1 MLGIF
6 NNLSGGGYIFLAL
19 IALILIIG
27 GIILIVYIN
36 NKGKK
41 SDKIIKVEK
50 EKNIP
55 EAEKKPDIQIALAT
69 NDIPALETKEMEEK
83 KPEIKMALATNDI
96 PNIDVKKEETE
107 VSNDEDINSN
117 EISYKEETN
126 EVYEKEIEPTEEE
139 KEINE
144 NSNEEENKE
153 EDKKEKKDDIE
164 SNVDSMEEN
173 LMLNELEMMQDNK
186 NKTNIEEVLK
196 AMQIDLERQKYA
208 KIDAYE
214 EEQEEEAV
222 ISYQELRKKMAMKEE
237 KKREEKLENII
248 KPTANISID
257 DYLTFNTP
265 AVSEVKES
273 SKPLYEELE
282 TKKDDY
288 SSYFFDILDRN
299 EPKKEEPVEELKYYS
314 EEPLYYDVKPQR
326 YKEPTYTEYSDD
338 YISPVFGRQKTNVVY
353 NDLTKIRENKKAK
366 ETVINNLDETNE
378 FLNTL
383 KEFRNNL

>member
-6 NNLSGGGYIFLAL
+6 NNLSSGGYVVLAL

-27 GIILIVYIN
+27 GIVLIVYLN
-36 NKGKK
+36 NKNKNT
-41 SDKIIKVEK
+41 DKIIPVTKDN
-50 EKNIP
+50 NIP
-55 EAEKKPDIQIALAT
+55 DAEKKPDIQIALAT
-69 NDIPALETKEMEEK
+69 NDIPEIENKIEKNNEETNIDKEENTSEKEIENEEK
-83 KPEIKMALATNDI
+83 KPDIQIALATNDI
-96 PNIDVKKEETE
+96 PEIENKVEKNNEETE
-107 VSNDEDINSN
+107 IDKEENVDKEQSDINH
-117 EISYKEETN
+117 E
-126 EVYEKEIEPTEEE
+126 EIEE
-139 KEINE
+139 
-144 NSNEEENKE
+144 
-153 EDKKEKKDDIE
+153 KKENKDDIE

-196 AMQIDLERQKYA
+196 AMQIDLEKQKYA

-237 KKREEKLENII
+237 KKKEEKLESII

-265 AVSEVKES
+265 AVNEVKES

-288 SSYFFDILDRN
+288 SSYFFDILDKN
-299 EPKKEEPVEELKYYS
+299 ESRKEEPVEELKFYN
-314 EEPLYYDVKPQR
+314 EEPLFYDVKPQR
-326 YKEPTYTEYSDD
+326 YKESYVEYSDD

-366 ETVINNLDETNE
+366 ETIINNLDETNE

>member
-1 MLGIF
+1 ML
-6 NNLSGGGYIFLAL
+6 N
-19 IALILIIG
+19 
-27 GIILIVYIN
+27 
-36 NKGKK
+36 
-41 SDKIIKVEK
+41 
-50 EKNIP
+50 
-55 EAEKKPDIQIALAT
+55 
-69 NDIPALETKEMEEK
+69 
-83 KPEIKMALATNDI
+83 
-96 PNIDVKKEETE
+96 
-107 VSNDEDINSN
+107 
-117 EISYKEETN
+117 
-126 EVYEKEIEPTEEE
+126 
-139 KEINE
+139 
-144 NSNEEENKE
+144 
-153 EDKKEKKDDIE
+153 DIE

-196 AMQIDLERQKYA
+196 AMQIDLEKQKYA

-237 KKREEKLENII
+237 KKKEEKLESII

-265 AVSEVKES
+265 AVNEVKES

-288 SSYFFDILDRN
+288 SSYFFDILDKN
-299 EPKKEEPVEELKYYS
+299 ESRKEEPVEELKFYN
-314 EEPLYYDVKPQR
+314 EEPLFYDVKPQR
-326 YKEPTYTEYSDD
+326 YKESYVEYSDD

-366 ETVINNLDETNE
+366 ETIINNLDETNE

>member
-6 NNLSGGGYIFLAL
+6 NNLSSGGYVVLAL

-27 GIILIVYIN
+27 GIVLIVYLN
-36 NKGKK
+36 NKNKNT
-41 SDKIIKVEK
+41 DKIIPVTKDN
-50 EKNIP
+50 NIP
-55 EAEKKPDIQIALAT
+55 DAEKKPDIQIALAT
-69 NDIPALETKEMEEK
+69 NDIPEIENKIEKNNEETNIDKEENTSEKEIENEEK
-83 KPEIKMALATNDI
+83 KPDIQIALATNDI
-96 PNIDVKKEETE
+96 PEIENKVEKNNEETEIDKEENTLKKEEA
-107 VSNDEDINSN
+107 DINQ
-117 EISYKEETN
+117 E
-126 EVYEKEIEPTEEE
+126 EIEE
-139 KEINE
+139 
-144 NSNEEENKE
+144 
-153 EDKKEKKDDIE
+153 KKENKDDIE

-196 AMQIDLERQKYA
+196 SMQIDLEKQKYA

-237 KKREEKLENII
+237 KKKEEKLESII

-265 AVSEVKES
+265 AVNEVKES

-288 SSYFFDILDRN
+288 SSYFFDILDKN
-299 EPKKEEPVEELKYYS
+299 ESRKEEPVEELKFYN
-314 EEPLYYDVKPQR
+314 EEPLFYDVKPQR
-326 YKEPTYTEYSDD
+326 YKESYVEYSDD

-366 ETVINNLDETNE
+366 ETIINNLDETNE

>member
-6 NNLSGGGYIFLAL
+6 NNLSSGGYVVLAL

-27 GIILIVYIN
+27 GIVLIVYLN
-36 NKGKK
+36 NKNKNT
-41 SDKIIKVEK
+41 DKIIPVTKDN
-50 EKNIP
+50 NIP
-55 EAEKKPDIQIALAT
+55 DAEKKPDIQIALAT
-69 NDIPALETKEMEEK
+69 NDIPEIENKIEKNNEETNIDKEENTSEKEIENEEK
-83 KPEIKMALATNDI
+83 KPDIQISLATNDI
-96 PNIDVKKEETE
+96 PEIENKVEKNNEETEIDKEENTLKKEEA
-107 VSNDEDINSN
+107 DINQ
-117 EISYKEETN
+117 E
-126 EVYEKEIEPTEEE
+126 EIEE
-139 KEINE
+139 
-144 NSNEEENKE
+144 
-153 EDKKEKKDDIE
+153 KKENKDDIE

-173 LMLNELEMMQDNK
+173 LMLNELEMMHDNK

-196 AMQIDLERQKYA
+196 AMQIDLEKQKYA

-237 KKREEKLENII
+237 KKKEEKLESII

-265 AVSEVKES
+265 AVNEVKES

-288 SSYFFDILDRN
+288 SSYFFDILDKN
-299 EPKKEEPVEELKYYS
+299 ESRKEEPVEELKFYN
-314 EEPLYYDVKPQR
+314 EEPLFYDVKPQR
-326 YKEPTYTEYSDD
+326 YKESYVEYSDD

-366 ETVINNLDETNE
+366 ETIINNLDETNE

>member
-6 NNLSGGGYIFLAL
+6 NNLSSGGYVVLAL

-27 GIILIVYIN
+27 GIVLIVYLN
-36 NKGKK
+36 NKNKNT
-41 SDKIIKVEK
+41 DKIIPVAKDN
-50 EKNIP
+50 NIP
-55 EAEKKPDIQIALAT
+55 DAEKKPDIQIALAT
-69 NDIPALETKEMEEK
+69 NDIPEIENKIEKNNEENNIDKEENTSEKEIENEEK
-83 KPEIKMALATNDI
+83 KPDIQIALATNDI
-96 PNIDVKKEETE
+96 PEIENKVEKNNEETEIDKEENTLKKEEA
-107 VSNDEDINSN
+107 DINQ
-117 EISYKEETN
+117 E
-126 EVYEKEIEPTEEE
+126 EIEE
-139 KEINE
+139 
-144 NSNEEENKE
+144 
-153 EDKKEKKDDIE
+153 KKENKDDIE

-196 AMQIDLERQKYA
+196 AMQIDLEKQKYA

-237 KKREEKLENII
+237 KKKEEKLESII

-265 AVSEVKES
+265 AVNEVKES

-288 SSYFFDILDRN
+288 SSYFFDILDKN
-299 EPKKEEPVEELKYYS
+299 ESRKEEPVEELKFYN
-314 EEPLYYDVKPQR
+314 EEPLFYDVKPQR
-326 YKEPTYTEYSDD
+326 YKESYVEYSDD

-366 ETVINNLDETNE
+366 ETIINNLDETNE

>member
-6 NNLSGGGYIFLAL
+6 NNLSSGGYVVLAL

-27 GIILIVYIN
+27 GIVLIVYLN
-36 NKGKK
+36 NKNKNT
-41 SDKIIKVEK
+41 DKIIPVTKDN
-50 EKNIP
+50 NIP
-55 EAEKKPDIQIALAT
+55 DAEKKPDIQIALAT
-69 NDIPALETKEMEEK
+69 NDIPEIENKIEKNNEETNIDKEENTSEKEIENEEK
-83 KPEIKMALATNDI
+83 KPDIQIALATNDI
-96 PNIDVKKEETE
+96 PEIENKVEKNNEETEIDKEENTLKKEEA
-107 VSNDEDINSN
+107 DINQ
-117 EISYKEETN
+117 E
-126 EVYEKEIEPTEEE
+126 EIEE
-139 KEINE
+139 
-144 NSNEEENKE
+144 
-153 EDKKEKKDDIE
+153 KKENKDDIE

-196 AMQIDLERQKYA
+196 AMQIDLEKQKYA

-237 KKREEKLENII
+237 KKKEEKLESII

-265 AVSEVKES
+265 AVNEVKES

-288 SSYFFDILDRN
+288 SSYFFDILDKN
-299 EPKKEEPVEELKYYS
+299 ESRKEEPVEELKFYN
-314 EEPLYYDVKPQR
+314 EEPLFYDVKPQR
-326 YKEPTYTEYSDD
+326 YKESYVEYSDD

-353 NDLTKIRENKKAK
+353 NDLTKIRENKKVK
-366 ETVINNLDETNE
+366 ETIINNLDETNE

>member
-6 NNLSGGGYIFLAL
+6 NNLSSGGYVILAL

-27 GIILIVYIN
+27 GIVLIVYLN
-36 NKGKK
+36 NKNKNT
-41 SDKIIKVEK
+41 DKIIPVTKDN
-50 EKNIP
+50 NIP
-55 EAEKKPDIQIALAT
+55 DAEKKPDIQIALAT
-69 NDIPALETKEMEEK
+69 NDIPEIENKIEKNNEETNIDKEENTSEKEIENEEK
-83 KPEIKMALATNDI
+83 KPDIQIALATNDI
-96 PNIDVKKEETE
+96 PEIENKVEKNNEETEIDKEENTLKKEEA
-107 VSNDEDINSN
+107 DINQ
-117 EISYKEETN
+117 E
-126 EVYEKEIEPTEEE
+126 EIEE
-139 KEINE
+139 
-144 NSNEEENKE
+144 
-153 EDKKEKKDDIE
+153 KKENKDDIE

-196 AMQIDLERQKYA
+196 AMQIDLEKQKYA

-237 KKREEKLENII
+237 KKKEEKLESII

-265 AVSEVKES
+265 AVNEVKES

-288 SSYFFDILDRN
+288 SSYFFDILDKN
-299 EPKKEEPVEELKYYS
+299 ESRKEEPVEELKFYN
-314 EEPLYYDVKPQR
+314 EEPLFYDVKPQR
-326 YKEPTYTEYSDD
+326 YKESYVEYSDD

-366 ETVINNLDETNE
+366 ETIINNLDETNE

>member
-6 NNLSGGGYIFLAL
+6 NNLSSGGYVVLAL

-27 GIILIVYIN
+27 GIVLIVYLN
-36 NKGKK
+36 NKNKNT
-41 SDKIIKVEK
+41 DKIIPVTKDN
-50 EKNIP
+50 NIP
-55 EAEKKPDIQIALAT
+55 DAEKKPDIQIALAT
-69 NDIPALETKEMEEK
+69 NDIPEIENKIEKNNEETNINKEENTSEKEIENEEK
-83 KPEIKMALATNDI
+83 KPDIQIALATNDI
-96 PNIDVKKEETE
+96 PEIENKVEKNNEETEIDKEENTLKKEEA
-107 VSNDEDINSN
+107 DINQ
-117 EISYKEETN
+117 E
-126 EVYEKEIEPTEEE
+126 EIEE
-139 KEINE
+139 
-144 NSNEEENKE
+144 
-153 EDKKEKKDDIE
+153 KKENKDDIE

-196 AMQIDLERQKYA
+196 AMQIDLEKQKYA

-237 KKREEKLENII
+237 KKKEEKLESII

-265 AVSEVKES
+265 AVNEVKES

-288 SSYFFDILDRN
+288 SSYFFDILDKN
-299 EPKKEEPVEELKYYS
+299 ESRKEEPVEELKFYN
-314 EEPLYYDVKPQR
+314 EEPLFYDVKPQR
-326 YKEPTYTEYSDD
+326 YKESYVEYSDD

-366 ETVINNLDETNE
+366 ETIINNLDETNE

>member
-6 NNLSGGGYIFLAL
+6 NNLSSGGYVVLAL

-27 GIILIVYIN
+27 GIVLIVYLN
-36 NKGKK
+36 NKNKNT
-41 SDKIIKVEK
+41 DKIIPVTKDN
-50 EKNIP
+50 NIP
-55 EAEKKPDIQIALAT
+55 DAEKKPDIQIALAT
-69 NDIPALETKEMEEK
+69 NDIPEIENKIEKNNEENNIDKEENTSEKEIENEEK
-83 KPEIKMALATNDI
+83 KPDIQIALATNDI
-96 PNIDVKKEETE
+96 PEIENKVEKNNEETEIDKEENTLKKEEA
-107 VSNDEDINSN
+107 DINQ
-117 EISYKEETN
+117 E
-126 EVYEKEIEPTEEE
+126 EIEE
-139 KEINE
+139 
-144 NSNEEENKE
+144 
-153 EDKKEKKDDIE
+153 KKENKDDIE

-196 AMQIDLERQKYA
+196 AMQIDLEKQKYA

-237 KKREEKLENII
+237 KKKEEKLESII

-265 AVSEVKES
+265 AVNEVKES

-288 SSYFFDILDRN
+288 SSYFFDILDKN
-299 EPKKEEPVEELKYYS
+299 ESRKEEPVEELKFYN
-314 EEPLYYDVKPQR
+314 EEPLFYDVKPQR
-326 YKEPTYTEYSDD
+326 YKESYVEYSDD

-366 ETVINNLDETNE
+366 ETIINNLDETNE

>member
-6 NNLSGGGYIFLAL
+6 NNLSSGGYVVLAL

-27 GIILIVYIN
+27 GIILIVVIN
-36 NKGKK
+36 NKNKK
-41 SDKIIKVEK
+41 IDTVIEVK
-50 EKNIP
+50 ENNDIP
-55 EAEKKPDIQIALAT
+55 QTEKKPDIQIALAT
-69 NDIPALETKEMEEK
+69 NDIPDVKPIEENNEDLENNKEKNVTISNPETEAPEESNANLEENDKEEIEEK
-83 KPEIKMALATNDI
+83 KDN
-96 PNIDVKKEETE
+96 
-107 VSNDEDINSN
+107 
-117 EISYKEETN
+117 
-126 EVYEKEIEPTEEE
+126 
-139 KEINE
+139 
-144 NSNEEENKE
+144 
-153 EDKKEKKDDIE
+153 KDDIE
-164 SNVDSMEEN
+164 SNVDNMEEN
-173 LMLNELEMMQDNK
+173 LMLNELELIQDNK

-196 AMQIDLERQKYA
+196 AMQIDLEKQKYA

-237 KKREEKLENII
+237 KKKEEKLESII

-257 DYLTFNTP
+257 DYLTFNAP
-265 AVSEVKES
+265 VVNEVKES

-299 EPKKEEPVEELKYYS
+299 EPKKEEPVEELKFYS

-326 YKEPTYTEYSDD
+326 YKEQTYDEYSDD
-338 YISPVFGRQKTNVVY
+338 YISPVFGRKKTNVVY
-353 NDLTKIRENKKAK
+353 NDLTKIRESKKNK
-366 ETVINNLDETNE
+366 ETIINNLDETNE

>member
-6 NNLSGGGYIFLAL
+6 NNLSSGGYVVLAL

-27 GIILIVYIN
+27 GIVLIVYLN
-36 NKGKK
+36 NKNKNT
-41 SDKIIKVEK
+41 DKIIPVTKDN
-50 EKNIP
+50 NIP
-55 EAEKKPDIQIALAT
+55 DAEKKPDIQIALAT
-69 NDIPALETKEMEEK
+69 NDIPEIENKIEKNNEETNIDKEENTFEKEIENEEK
-83 KPEIKMALATNDI
+83 KPDIQIALATNDI
-96 PNIDVKKEETE
+96 PEIENKVEKNNEETE
-107 VSNDEDINSN
+107 IDKEENALKKEQSDINQ
-117 EISYKEETN
+117 E
-126 EVYEKEIEPTEEE
+126 EIEE
-139 KEINE
+139 
-144 NSNEEENKE
+144 
-153 EDKKEKKDDIE
+153 KKENKDDIE

-196 AMQIDLERQKYA
+196 AMQIDLEKQKYA

-237 KKREEKLENII
+237 KKKEEKLESII

-265 AVSEVKES
+265 AVNEVKES

-288 SSYFFDILDRN
+288 SSYFFDILDKN
-299 EPKKEEPVEELKYYS
+299 ESRKEEPVEELKFYN
-314 EEPLYYDVKPQR
+314 EEPLFYDVKPQR
-326 YKEPTYTEYSDD
+326 YKESYVEYSDD

-366 ETVINNLDETNE
+366 ETIISNLDETNE

>member
-6 NNLSGGGYIFLAL
+6 NNLSSGGYVVLAL

-27 GIILIVYIN
+27 GIVLIVYLN
-36 NKGKK
+36 NKNKNT
-41 SDKIIKVEK
+41 DKIIPVTKDN
-50 EKNIP
+50 NIP
-55 EAEKKPDIQIALAT
+55 DAEKKPDIQIALAT
-69 NDIPALETKEMEEK
+69 NDIPEIENKIEKNNEEANIDKEENTSEKEIENEEK
-83 KPEIKMALATNDI
+83 KPDIQIALATNDI
-96 PNIDVKKEETE
+96 PEIENKVEKNNEETE
-107 VSNDEDINSN
+107 IDKEENTLKEEEADINQ
-117 EISYKEETN
+117 E
-126 EVYEKEIEPTEEE
+126 EIEE
-139 KEINE
+139 
-144 NSNEEENKE
+144 
-153 EDKKEKKDDIE
+153 KKENKDDIE

-196 AMQIDLERQKYA
+196 AMQIDLEKQKYA

-237 KKREEKLENII
+237 KKKEEKLESII

-265 AVSEVKES
+265 AVNEVKES

-288 SSYFFDILDRN
+288 SSYFFDILDKN
-299 EPKKEEPVEELKYYS
+299 ESRKEEPVEELKFYN
-314 EEPLYYDVKPQR
+314 EEPLFYDVKPQR
-326 YKEPTYTEYSDD
+326 YKESYVEYSDD

-353 NDLTKIRENKKAK
+353 NDLTKIRENKKTK
-366 ETVINNLDETNE
+366 ETIINNLDETNE

>member
-6 NNLSGGGYIFLAL
+6 NNLSSGGYVVLAL

-27 GIILIVYIN
+27 GIVLIVYLN
-36 NKGKK
+36 NKNKNT
-41 SDKIIKVEK
+41 DKIIPITKDN
-50 EKNIP
+50 NIP
-55 EAEKKPDIQIALAT
+55 DAEKKPDIQIALAT
-69 NDIPALETKEMEEK
+69 NDIPEIENKIEKNNEENNIDKEENTSEKEIENEEK
-83 KPEIKMALATNDI
+83 KPDIQIALATNDI
-96 PNIDVKKEETE
+96 PEIENKVEKNNEETEIDKEENTLKKEEA
-107 VSNDEDINSN
+107 DINQ
-117 EISYKEETN
+117 E
-126 EVYEKEIEPTEEE
+126 EIEE
-139 KEINE
+139 
-144 NSNEEENKE
+144 
-153 EDKKEKKDDIE
+153 KKENKDDIE

-196 AMQIDLERQKYA
+196 AMQIDLEKQKYA

-237 KKREEKLENII
+237 KKKEEKLESII

-265 AVSEVKES
+265 AVNEVKES

-288 SSYFFDILDRN
+288 SSYFFDILDKN
-299 EPKKEEPVEELKYYS
+299 ESRKEEPVEELKFYN
-314 EEPLYYDVKPQR
+314 EEPLFYDVKPQR
-326 YKEPTYTEYSDD
+326 YKESYVEYSDD

-366 ETVINNLDETNE
+366 ETIINNLDETNE

>member
-6 NNLSGGGYIFLAL
+6 NNLSSGGYVVLAL

-27 GIILIVYIN
+27 GIVLIVYLN
-36 NKGKK
+36 NKNKNT
-41 SDKIIKVEK
+41 DKIIPVTKDN
-50 EKNIP
+50 NIP
-55 EAEKKPDIQIALAT
+55 DAEKKPDIQIALAT
-69 NDIPALETKEMEEK
+69 NDIPEIENKIEKNNEETNIDKEENTSEKEIENEEK
-83 KPEIKMALATNDI
+83 KPDIQIALATNDI
-96 PNIDVKKEETE
+96 PEIENKVEKNNEETE
-107 VSNDEDINSN
+107 IDKEENTLKEEEADINQ
-117 EISYKEETN
+117 E
-126 EVYEKEIEPTEEE
+126 EIEE
-139 KEINE
+139 
-144 NSNEEENKE
+144 
-153 EDKKEKKDDIE
+153 KKENKDDIE

-196 AMQIDLERQKYA
+196 AMQIDLEKQKYA

-237 KKREEKLENII
+237 KKKEEKLESII

-265 AVSEVKES
+265 AVNEVKES

-288 SSYFFDILDRN
+288 SSYFFDILDKN
-299 EPKKEEPVEELKYYS
+299 ESRKEEPVEELKFYN
-314 EEPLYYDVKPQR
+314 EEPLFYDVKPQR
-326 YKEPTYTEYSDD
+326 YKESYVEYSDD

-366 ETVINNLDETNE
+366 ETIINNLDETNE

>member
-6 NNLSGGGYIFLAL
+6 NNLSSGGYVVLAL

-27 GIILIVYIN
+27 GIVLIVYLN
-36 NKGKK
+36 NKNKNT
-41 SDKIIKVEK
+41 DKIIPVTKDN
-50 EKNIP
+50 NIP
-55 EAEKKPDIQIALAT
+55 DAEKKPDIQIALAT
-69 NDIPALETKEMEEK
+69 NDIPEIENKIEKNNEENNIDKEENTSEKEIENEEK
-83 KPEIKMALATNDI
+83 KPDIQIALATNDI
-96 PNIDVKKEETE
+96 PEIENKVEKNNEETEIDKEENTLKKEEA
-107 VSNDEDINSN
+107 DINQ
-117 EISYKEETN
+117 E
-126 EVYEKEIEPTEEE
+126 EIEE
-139 KEINE
+139 
-144 NSNEEENKE
+144 
-153 EDKKEKKDDIE
+153 KKENKDDIE

-196 AMQIDLERQKYA
+196 AMQIDLEKQKYA

-237 KKREEKLENII
+237 KKKEEKLESII

-257 DYLTFNTP
+257 DYLTSNTP
-265 AVSEVKES
+265 AVNEVKES

-288 SSYFFDILDRN
+288 SSYFFDILDKN
-299 EPKKEEPVEELKYYS
+299 ESRKEEPVEELKFYN
-314 EEPLYYDVKPQR
+314 EEPLFYDVKPQR
-326 YKEPTYTEYSDD
+326 YKESYVEYSDD

-366 ETVINNLDETNE
+366 ETIINNLDETNE

>member
-6 NNLSGGGYIFLAL
+6 NNLSSGGYVVLAL

-27 GIILIVYIN
+27 GIVLIVYLN
-36 NKGKK
+36 NKNKNT
-41 SDKIIKVEK
+41 DKIIPVTKDN
-50 EKNIP
+50 NIP
-55 EAEKKPDIQIALAT
+55 DAEKKPDIQIALAT
-69 NDIPALETKEMEEK
+69 NDIPEIENKIEKNNEETNIDKEENTSEKEIENEEK
-83 KPEIKMALATNDI
+83 KPDIQIALATNDI
-96 PNIDVKKEETE
+96 PEIENKVEKNNEETEIDKEENTLKKEEA
-107 VSNDEDINSN
+107 DINQ
-117 EISYKEETN
+117 E
-126 EVYEKEIEPTEEE
+126 EIEE
-139 KEINE
+139 
-144 NSNEEENKE
+144 
-153 EDKKEKKDDIE
+153 KKENKDDIE

-196 AMQIDLERQKYA
+196 AMQIDLEKQKYA

-237 KKREEKLENII
+237 KKKEEKLESII

-265 AVSEVKES
+265 AVNEVKES

-288 SSYFFDILDRN
+288 SSYFFDILDKN
-299 EPKKEEPVEELKYYS
+299 ESRKEEPVEELKFYN
-314 EEPLYYDVKPQR
+314 EEPLFYDVKPQR
-326 YKEPTYTEYSDD
+326 YKESYVEYSDD

-366 ETVINNLDETNE
+366 ETIINNLDETNE

>member
-6 NNLSGGGYIFLAL
+6 NNLSSGGYVVLAL

-27 GIILIVYIN
+27 GIVLIVYLN
-36 NKGKK
+36 NKNKNT
-41 SDKIIKVEK
+41 DKIIPVTKDN
-50 EKNIP
+50 NIP
-55 EAEKKPDIQIALAT
+55 DAEKKPDIQIALAT
-69 NDIPALETKEMEEK
+69 NDIPEIENKIEKNNEEANIDKEENTSEKEIENEEK
-83 KPEIKMALATNDI
+83 KPDIQIALATNDI
-96 PNIDVKKEETE
+96 PEIENKVEKNNEETE
-107 VSNDEDINSN
+107 IDKEENTLKEEADINQ
-117 EISYKEETN
+117 E
-126 EVYEKEIEPTEEE
+126 EIEE
-139 KEINE
+139 
-144 NSNEEENKE
+144 
-153 EDKKEKKDDIE
+153 KKENKDDIE

-196 AMQIDLERQKYA
+196 AMQIDLEKQKYA

-237 KKREEKLENII
+237 KKKEEKLESII

-265 AVSEVKES
+265 AVNEVKES

-288 SSYFFDILDRN
+288 SSYFFDILDKN
-299 EPKKEEPVEELKYYS
+299 ESRKEEPVEELKFYN
-314 EEPLYYDVKPQR
+314 EEPLFYDVKPQR
-326 YKEPTYTEYSDD
+326 YKESYVEYSDD

-366 ETVINNLDETNE
+366 ETIINNLDETNE

>member
-6 NNLSGGGYIFLAL
+6 NNLSSGGYVILAL

-27 GIILIVYIN
+27 GIVLIVYLN
-36 NKGKK
+36 NKNKNT
-41 SDKIIKVEK
+41 DKIIPVTKDN
-50 EKNIP
+50 NIP
-55 EAEKKPDIQIALAT
+55 DAEKKPDIQIALAT
-69 NDIPALETKEMEEK
+69 NDIPEIENKIENNEETNIDKEENTSEKEIENEEK
-83 KPEIKMALATNDI
+83 KPDIQIALATNDI
-96 PNIDVKKEETE
+96 PEIENNAEKNNEETEIDKEENTLKKEEA
-107 VSNDEDINSN
+107 DINQ
-117 EISYKEETN
+117 E
-126 EVYEKEIEPTEEE
+126 EIEE
-139 KEINE
+139 
-144 NSNEEENKE
+144 
-153 EDKKEKKDDIE
+153 KKENKDDIE

-196 AMQIDLERQKYA
+196 AMQIDLEKQKYA

-237 KKREEKLENII
+237 KKKEEKLESII

-265 AVSEVKES
+265 AVNEVKES

-288 SSYFFDILDRN
+288 SSYFFDILDKN
-299 EPKKEEPVEELKYYS
+299 ESRKEEPVEELKFYN
-314 EEPLYYDVKPQR
+314 EEPLFYDVKPQR
-326 YKEPTYTEYSDD
+326 YKESYVEYSDD

-366 ETVINNLDETNE
+366 ETIINNLDETNE

>member
-6 NNLSGGGYIFLAL
+6 NNLSSGGYVVLAL

-27 GIILIVYIN
+27 GIVLIVYLN
-36 NKGKK
+36 NKNKNT
-41 SDKIIKVEK
+41 DKIIPVTKDN
-50 EKNIP
+50 NIP
-55 EAEKKPDIQIALAT
+55 DAEKKPDIQIALAT
-69 NDIPALETKEMEEK
+69 NDIPEIENKIEKNNEETNIDKEENTSEKEIENEEK
-83 KPEIKMALATNDI
+83 KPDIQISLATNDI
-96 PNIDVKKEETE
+96 PEIENKVEKNNEETEIDKEENTLKKEEA
-107 VSNDEDINSN
+107 DINQ
-117 EISYKEETN
+117 E
-126 EVYEKEIEPTEEE
+126 EIEE
-139 KEINE
+139 
-144 NSNEEENKE
+144 
-153 EDKKEKKDDIE
+153 KKENKDDIE

-196 AMQIDLERQKYA
+196 AMQIDLEKQKYA

-237 KKREEKLENII
+237 KKKEEKLESII

-265 AVSEVKES
+265 AVNEVKES

-288 SSYFFDILDRN
+288 SSYFFDILDKN
-299 EPKKEEPVEELKYYS
+299 ESRKEEPVEELKFYN
-314 EEPLYYDVKPQR
+314 EEPLFYDVKPQR
-326 YKEPTYTEYSDD
+326 YKESYVEYSDD

-366 ETVINNLDETNE
+366 ETIINNLDETNE